1 MIFTGHT
8 AAGGDMASLRLGID
22 GVSQATPL
30 DTFKT
35 SCMPDIAF
43 SRCSNCRSTA
53 ACWQVWA
60 GSG

>member
-1 MIFTGHT
+1 
-8 AAGGDMASLRLGID
+8 MASLRLGID
-22 GVSQATPL
+22 GVSRATPL

-43 SRCSNCRSTA
+43 SRCCNCRSTA